1 MCGIIEQ
8 LKGSRAKERRRNGI
22 ILVGFISSMR
32 NQQKNIVITYF
43 ISLRSF
49 DCENARVLKDKLDDT
64 ARVTHNRQSCTLL
77 KLLRGKEETE
87 SSINVTLSY

>member
-1 MCGIIEQ
+1 
-8 LKGSRAKERRRNGI
+8 
-22 ILVGFISSMR
+22 MR
-32 NQQKNIVITYF
+32 NQQKNIGITYF

-49 DCENARVLKDKLDDT
+49 NCENARVLKDKLDDT
-64 ARVTHNRQSCTLL
+64 ARVTHNLQSCTLL